1 MTLIEHNMKVKEKF
15 TINIPS
21 LSRTE
26 YDATSKPAGVVRD
39 DRRLTTEMEGWVAQ
53 AAVWYGPSNTSGWKK
68 FMATNIEAL
77 TG

>member
-39 DRRLTTEMEGWVAQ
+39 DRRLTTEMEG
-53 AAVWYGPSNTSGWKK
+53 
-68 FMATNIEAL
+68 
-77 TG
+77 